1 MPPTAPTVP
10 PMPTTV
16 PTAPRGK
23 MSDGNVL
30 RLAENAWCAAVA
42 SPITSTAIQTLS
54 IDCAKKIGSTQ
65 NAQTS
70 IVSLRAA
77 LALQPAFISRDD
89 DQPPA
94 TLPTSDSR

>member
-1 MPPTAPTVP
+1 MLSAAQLGPLMTTNEYTAMCVN
-10 PMPTTV
+10 
-16 PTAPRGK
+16 
-23 MSDGNVL
+23 MSSGNVKG
-30 RLAENAWCAAVA
+30 LAENGGCEGGESPA
-42 SPITSTAIQTLS
+42 SQSALQTMS
-54 IDCAKKIGSTQ
+54 SDCAKKVGSTQ